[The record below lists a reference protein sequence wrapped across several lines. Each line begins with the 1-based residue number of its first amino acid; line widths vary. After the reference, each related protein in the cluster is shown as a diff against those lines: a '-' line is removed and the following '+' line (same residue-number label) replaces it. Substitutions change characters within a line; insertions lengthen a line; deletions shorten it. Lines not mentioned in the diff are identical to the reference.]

1 MSKKWSIGIDI
12 GGTNTDIGLVSEDGK
27 CVSRKNLPTAEYSD
41 EEKYTDDLAD
51 CVRHLLQENSVEI
64 SQLNGVGIGAPNG
77 NFFTGCMEKAPNL
90 RFAGDVHLKK
100 LMENKL
106 GVKTVVTN
114 DANAAAYGEKVYGG
128 AKAMNDFILVT
139 LGTGVGSGIVCNGQL
154 LYGHDGFAG
163 ELGHAILHQGGRQC
177 SCGRCGCLET
187 YASSR
192 GIVQTY
198 NELAEELGKEPLPD
212 KNCKIVKEKADK
224 GDPIAMA
231 TWERTAH
238 HLGLALAN
246 AVAFSSPEA
255 IFLMGGPT
263 QAGHWLYDP
272 LRIYFEENLLSG
284 FKGKIRIL
292 PSALPANE
300 AAILGAAALV
310 NESE

>member
-1 MSKKWSIGIDI
+1 MSKNWSIGIDI
-12 GGTNTDIGLVSEDGK
+12 GGTNTDIGLINAEGK
-27 CVSRKNLPTAEYSD
+27 CLSRKNISTSEYSE
-41 EEKYTDDLAD
+41 EEKYTDRLAN
-51 CVRHLLQENSVEI
+51 CIQQLLQENAVPMAEV
-64 SQLNGVGIGAPNG
+64 NGIGIGAPNG

-90 RFAGDVHLKK
+90 KFAGDVHLKE
-100 LMENKL
+100 LMERKL
-106 GVKTVVTN
+106 SLKTVVTN
-114 DANAAAYGEKVYGG
+114 DANAAAYGEKIYGG
-128 AKAMNDFILVT
+128 AKEMSDFILVT

-163 ELGHAILHQGGRQC
+163 ELGHAILHEGGRQC
-177 SCGRCGCLET
+177 SCGRRGCLET

-198 NELAEELGKEPLPD
+198 NEIAAELGKAAIEGT
-212 KNCKIVKEKADK
+212 NCKIVKEKADK

-231 TWERTAH
+231 AWERTAH

-272 LRIYFEENLLSG
+272 LRIYFEENLLTG
-284 FKGKIRIL
+284 FKGKIQIL
-292 PSALPANE
+292 PSALPAND

-310 NESE
+310 KE